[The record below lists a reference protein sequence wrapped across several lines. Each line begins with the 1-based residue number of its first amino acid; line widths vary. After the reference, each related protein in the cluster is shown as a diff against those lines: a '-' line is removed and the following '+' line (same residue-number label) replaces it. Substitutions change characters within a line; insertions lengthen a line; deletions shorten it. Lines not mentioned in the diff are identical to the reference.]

1 MSALEQSMKDF
12 VSANAVLHI
21 EIIFNRIHHD
31 ASHTWFST
39 STQWL
44 DAQGERGIASGNGD
58 TIAEAM
64 SRMMAV
70 LADKRSSTAIIDT
83 SEALEVP
90 A

>member
-1 MSALEQSMKDF
+1 MTPLEQSMTDF
-12 VSANAVLHI
+12 VSANNVLHI
-21 EIIFNRIHHD
+21 EIIFNRMHDD

-44 DAQGERGIASGNGD
+44 DAQGERGIALGNGD

-64 SRMMAV
+64 SRMMDV
-70 LADKRSSTAIIDT
+70 LAAKRGHVAIDT
-83 SEALEVP
+83 SEALEVV